1 LTIKAV
7 IFDLDG
13 TLINFSLDIKSI
25 RSEAIQFL
33 SGQGYPSNLFS
44 LNESIFKTLD
54 KLEVY
59 LKSKDEKERGKFT
72 EIKRTVMSIADRY
85 ELKVNRTTSLML
97 GVLET
102 IRALRKTGLKTA
114 LFTIRGTKS
123 TNHFLK
129 RHNLNQIF
137 DAVVT
142 RDDVIAVKPDPAHLE
157 MVLKILDVRP
167 SEAIVVGDSVSDIK
181 CARKLGMI
189 AVGVDTG
196 LASPIELT
204 QAEATYLFS
213 SITDLPTLIRQLKQS
228 SEKIGY
234 EMFSK
239 KVLKG

>member
-1 LTIKAV
+1 MTIKAV

-13 TLINFSLDIKSI
+13 TLINFNLDIKST

-33 SGQGYPSNLFS
+33 NGQGYPSHLFS
-44 LNESIFKTLD
+44 LNESIFKTLE

-59 LKSKDEKERGKFT
+59 LKNKDEEERGKFT
-72 EIKRTVMSIADRY
+72 EIKKTVMSIADRY
-85 ELKVNRTTSLML
+85 ELKATQTTSLMP

-102 IRALRKTGLKTA
+102 IRALRKTGLKIA

-129 RHNLNQIF
+129 RYDLDRFF
-137 DAVVT
+137 DAIIT
-142 RDDVIAVKPDPAHLE
+142 RDDVVAVKPNPVHLE
-157 MVLKILDVRP
+157 MVLKILDVEP
-167 SEAIVVGDSVSDIK
+167 SEAIVVGDSVSDMK
-181 CARKLGMI
+181 CARKLDMI
-189 AVGVDTG
+189 AVGVNTG
-196 LASPIELT
+196 LASPMELT
-204 QAEATYLFS
+204 QAEATYLIS
-213 SITDLPTLIRQLKQS
+213 SITDLLVLIRQLKQS